1 MHEFLVAIALAFVL
15 EGLLYA
21 AFPAFMKRTLATI
34 LQSPEAQIRVIGLTT
49 AIFGI
54 IFLFVLKS

>member
-1 MHEFLVAIALAFVL
+1 MHDFFVALALALVL

-21 AFPAFMKRTLATI
+21 AFPTFMKRAIETI

-49 AIFGI
+49 AIIGLI
-54 IFLFVLKS
+54 VLVWLKM

>member
-1 MHEFLVAIALAFVL
+1 MHDFFVALALALVL

-21 AFPAFMKRTLATI
+21 AFPTFMKRVIETI

-49 AIFGI
+49 AIIGLI
-54 IFLFVLKS
+54 VLVWLKM